1 MESAVLVALW
11 IGVIASL
18 VGTWIA
24 CTMLIFK
31 LREGRPD
38 IYAKIGSPS
47 ALSRGA
53 EFLWSL
59 RAYEADLGPELRK
72 LRRVSL
78 IFLLSFVAFGLIF
91 VSIIIGSAFSA
102 N

>member
-11 IGVIASL
+11 IGGFVSL

-38 IYAKIGSPS
+38 VYAKVGSPS

-72 LRRVSL
+72 LRKVSL

-91 VSIIIGSAFSA
+91 VSIIIGSAFSG